1 MEDIITPE
9 LFDYLVELAA
19 LELEPD
25 EAHYLRRE
33 LNQQLKA
40 IRELERIDVAD
51 DVPAAARGVAY
62 PPEVRPALRED
73 VPVPSDLAPSLL
85 AGAPESEDGYFIVPE
100 IPHQDL

>member
-1 MEDIITPE
+1 MQEAITPE

-19 LELEPD
+19 LELTSD
-25 EAHYLRRE
+25 EAQYLRRE

-40 IRELERIDVAD
+40 IQELERIVVGD

-62 PPEVRPALRED
+62 PPEVRAALRED
-73 VPVPSDLAPSLL
+73 VPVPSDLATTLL
-85 AGAPESEDGYFIVPE
+85 SGAPDFDDGYFIVPE

>member
-1 MEDIITPE
+1 MEETITPE

-25 EAHYLRRE
+25 EALYLRHE

-40 IRELERIDVAD
+40 IRELERIDVAA

-62 PPEVRPALRED
+62 PPEVRAALRED
-73 VPVPSDLAPSLL
+73 VPVPSALAEKLL
-85 AGAPESEDGYFIVPE
+85 GGAPESDGGYFIVPE